1 MSRHRYTEQADEWLR
16 EHYCQGVPA
25 AQTLR
30 EFEARFGWRPTAQA
44 LYVHCNRLGVRK
56 ERFYANDAPTKAV
69 RAVRWCDEP
78 DMQAWMEA
86 NDDGT
91 GTVGQVSRAFAE
103 AFGFPLSRMQVTYWR
118 MINGRQARRSPRS
131 SRYAV
136 GDELVRSMHGGSYVM
151 VKVAEHPT
159 VPGSRDNWRLKH
171 VMVWEEANGRKVPPE
186 TCIVF
191 ADRDR
196 RNFDPGNLVAVPQ
209 RLIARLN
216 SLEAP
221 EWHDADSLRASIAV
235 CELGSAVYRAQRR
248 LPRACGVCGEVFQ
261 VPEDSPTDTQ
271 TCPACLAKGLKSRGR
286 PKAQKGERTARC
298 AVCGE
303 PFERERSGQR
313 RCRSCIDAHPKHSVS
328 RARVLYEKEHCDGQ
342 L

>member
-16 EHYCQGVPA
+16 GHYCQGVPVT
-25 AQTLR
+25 QTLR

-44 LYVHCNRLGVRK
+44 LYVHCHRLGIRK
-56 ERFYANDAPTKAV
+56 TPGYAGDAPDKAV
-69 RAVRWCDEP
+69 RTVRWRDEP
-78 DMQAWMEA
+78 EMQSWMEA

-91 GTVGQVSRAFAE
+91 ATVGQVSRAFAAE
-103 AFGFPLSRMQVTYWR
+103 FGFPLSRLQITYWR
-118 MINGRQARRSPRS
+118 MLNGRQARRSPRG

-136 GDELVRSMHGGSYVM
+136 GDELERPMKGGSYVM

-159 VPGSRDNWRLKH
+159 VPGTRDNWRLKH
-171 VMVWEEANGRKVPPE
+171 VMVWEEANGREVPPD

-196 RNFDPGNLVAVPQ
+196 RNFDPGNLVAVPR
-209 RLIARLN
+209 RLVARIN
-216 SLEAP
+216 SPEAP

-235 CELGSAVYRAQRR
+235 CELSSAVFRAQRR

-261 VPEDSPTDTQ
+261 APEDSTANPQ
-271 TCPACLAKGLKSRGR
+271 TCPACLAKGLKSSGR
-286 PKAQKGERTARC
+286 PKAKSGPPTARC

-303 PFERERSGQR
+303 RFERERSGQR
-313 RCRSCIDAHPKHSVS
+313 RCRRCIEAHPKHGVD
-328 RARVLYEKEHCDGQ
+328 RAQALYRKEHADGQ